1 MQDNI
6 VSEHVEKN
14 PEGICK
20 LWRMLKEEKHFY
32 FNKSTLFTFLAF
44 FWNGEG
50 KWTITTA
57 IKQNANYIS
66 VDLTLFTVNIKETTL
81 YNRL

>member
-44 FWNGEG
+44 FE
-50 KWTITTA
+50 TA
-57 IKQNANYIS
+57 KAN
-66 VDLTLFTVNIKETTL
+66 EQ
-81 YNRL
+81 